1 MKKIL
6 NTLLAASLLAVAGS
20 ALAHAVW
27 LERDAKGINLYYGE
41 YDEAKRES
49 SPGRLDD
56 IGTPRFY
63 VQGAVVDGQK
73 GAGGWHLASPSK
85 AGDVRAEALDMP
97 VRDWRK
103 QGIGIVKPLF
113 FARLADS
120 PTAQKPASLLDIVP
134 TGKPGQFQ
142 LSLAEKPLAS
152 VKVVVVAPNGWLRE
166 AKSDAEGLIS
176 VDMPWRGVYVLEAT
190 HVTPEAGEF
199 NGVAYEA
206 KRMRAT
212 LSYRQAKGPAT
223 FAPAPPEKA
232 M

>member
-1 MKKIL
+1 M
-6 NTLLAASLLAVAGS
+6 NTLLKTLLATSLLVITGS

-27 LERDAKGINLYYGE
+27 LERDTKGVNFYYGE
-41 YDEAKRES
+41 YDEAKREP

-56 IGTPRFY
+56 IGTPRLY
-63 VQGAVVDGQK
+63 VQGAVVEGQK
-73 GAGGWHLASPSK
+73 GANGWRFASPGK

-113 FARLADS
+113 FARVADS
-120 PTAQKPASLLDIVP
+120 LAAQKPASMLDLVP

-142 LSLAEKPLAS
+142 LSLAEKPLAG
-152 VKVVVVAPNGWLRE
+152 VKVVTVAPNGWIRE
-166 AKSDAEGLIS
+166 AKSDADGLIN

-190 HVTPEAGEF
+190 HVVPEAGEF

-223 FAPAPPEKA
+223 FAPVVPEKA